1 MKHVPVVHENI
12 VNNGD
17 FSDGDSLWITEG
29 NRGTVTF
36 DDSLKFVVESAGNPW
51 ELQAYQSLS
60 AEQIAALA
68 QGGDW
73 ELTFDAMSPDGAKS
87 FHVFLG
93 EVGGGWARYWEGN
106 VDVDGTMKTYT
117 LNTNITQTWE
127 TMKLDLKYL
136 LIQQILLSII
146 FLLKS

>member
-1 MKHVPVVHENI
+1 MEIFQTVIHC
-12 VNNGD
+12 G
-17 FSDGDSLWITEG
+17 SL
-29 NRGTVTF
+29 RGIEVQ
-36 DDSLKFVVESAGNPW
+36 LLLMIHLRFVVESAGNPW

-106 VDVDGTMKTYT
+106 IDVDGTMKTYT
-117 LNTNITQTWE
+117 QYQYFE
-127 TMKLDLKYL
+127 QKP
-136 LIQQILLSII
+136 
-146 FLLKS
+146 